1 MVYYSCHIE
10 HDENEISGLTVEY
23 LEGTVGPGE
32 KSERVGQGLEVLG
45 ESLSMTCVMQ
55 KSKSSE
61 CCLKGIPVLVFF
73 GLGAATI
80 EG

>member
-32 KSERVGQGLEVLG
+32 KSERVGQGLEVFS

-55 KSKSSE
+55 KSQES
-61 CCLKGIPVLVFF
+61 LVLSQRNTSISIF
-73 GLGAATI
+73 
-80 EG
+80 